1 MKTKLA
7 EQTEKSAEF
16 LRTRRRSFAWAFR
29 GLVYA
34 FKTQPNIWVHA
45 VATLLVIAVS
55 IWLQISKIE
64 WLAII
69 MAIGLVWVA
78 ELMNTVAETIVN
90 ISSPDK
96 HPLARI
102 AKDLAAAAVLIT
114 AIVAAT
120 IGIIVLGLPLLTKL
134 GILF

>member
-1 MKTKLA
+1 MKINLS

-16 LRTRRRSFAWAFR
+16 LRTRRKSFVWAWR

-34 FKTQPNIWVHA
+34 FKTQPNIWIHA
-45 VATLLVIAVS
+45 VATLLVVSLSFWLKISRLEWIGIVLAV
-55 IWLQISKIE
+55 
-64 WLAII
+64 
-69 MAIGLVWVA
+69 GLVWIA

-102 AKDLAAAAVLIT
+102 AKDLAAAAVLVT
-114 AIVAAT
+114 AVVALIV
-120 IGIIVLGLPLLTKL
+120 GLIIFGPLLLTKL
-134 GILF
+134 SLAI

>member
-1 MKTKLA
+1 MKNKLV
-7 EQTEKSAEF
+7 EQTEKSTEF

-29 GLVYA
+29 GLLYA
-34 FKTQPNIWVHA
+34 FRTQPNIWVHA
-45 VATLLVIAVS
+45 IATVLVVSVS
-55 IWLQISKIE
+55 IWLKISKIE
-64 WLAII
+64 WVAII

-114 AIVAAT
+114 AIVAAA
-120 IGIIVLGLPLLTKL
+120 IGLIVLGMPLLLKL
-134 GILF
+134 GVAF

>member
-1 MKTKLA
+1 MKNKLA

>member
-1 MKTKLA
+1 MKNKLA

-16 LRTRRRSFAWAFR
+16 LRTRRRSFAWAIN
-29 GLVYA
+29 GLAFA
-34 FKTQPNIWVHA
+34 FKTQPNIWIHA
-45 VATLLVIAVS
+45 VATVAVVALS
-55 IWLQISKIE
+55 FWIKISRFE

-90 ISSPDK
+90 LSSPDK

-102 AKDLAAAAVLIT
+102 AKDLAAATVLVT
-114 AIVAAT
+114 AIVAIL
-120 IGIIVLGLPLLTKL
+120 IGLIVLGLPLLSKL
-134 GILF
+134 GITL

>member
-1 MKTKLA
+1 MKNRLV

-16 LRTRRRSFAWAFR
+16 LRTRRRSFTWALR
-29 GLVYA
+29 GLLYA

-45 VATLLVIAVS
+45 IATVLVVGVS
-55 IWLQISKIE
+55 IWLQITKIE

-114 AIVAAT
+114 AIVAAA
-120 IGIIVLGLPLLTKL
+120 IGLIVLGLPLLLKL
-134 GILF
+134 GVTF

>member
-1 MKTKLA
+1 MKNKLA

-16 LRTRRRSFAWAFR
+16 LRTRRKSFAWAIN
-29 GLVYA
+29 GLIYA
-34 FKTQPNIWVHA
+34 FKTQPNIWGHA
-45 VATLLVIAVS
+45 IATILVVVVS
-55 IWLQISKIE
+55 IWLQISRFE
-64 WLAII
+64 WIAII

-114 AIVAAT
+114 AIIAVAV
-120 IGIIVLGLPLLTKL
+120 GLIILGPPLLLKL
-134 GILF
+134 GFDL

>member
-1 MKTKLA
+1 LVLA
-7 EQTEKSAEF
+7 A
-16 LRTRRRSFAWAFR
+16 A
-29 GLVYA
+29 
-34 FKTQPNIWVHA
+34 
-45 VATLLVIAVS
+45 
-55 IWLQISKIE
+55 IWLQISRLE
-64 WLAII
+64 WLDII

-114 AIVAAT
+114 ALVAAA
-120 IGIIVLGLPLLTKL
+120 IGVIVLGVPLLSKL
-134 GILF
+134 GLAF

>member
-1 MKTKLA
+1 
-7 EQTEKSAEF
+7 
-16 LRTRRRSFAWAFR
+16 
-29 GLVYA
+29 
-34 FKTQPNIWVHA
+34 
-45 VATLLVIAVS
+45 
-55 IWLQISKIE
+55 
-64 WLAII
+64 

-114 AIVAAT
+114 ALVAAA
-120 IGIIVLGLPLLTKL
+120 IGVIVLGVPLLSKL
-134 GILF
+134 GLAF

>member
-1 MKTKLA
+1 LKNKLA

-16 LRTRRRSFAWAFR
+16 LRTRRKSFAWAIN
-29 GLVYA
+29 GLIYA

-45 VATLLVIAVS
+45 IATILVVVVS
-55 IWLQISKIE
+55 IWLQISRFE
-64 WLAII
+64 WIAII

-114 AIVAAT
+114 AIIAVAV
-120 IGIIVLGLPLLTKL
+120 GLIILGPPLLLKL
-134 GILF
+134 GFAL

>member
-1 MKTKLA
+1 MKNKLVA
-7 EQTEKSAEF
+7 QTEKSAEF
-16 LRTRRRSFAWAFR
+16 LRTRRRSFAWAFH
-29 GLVYA
+29 GLLYA

-45 VATLLVIAVS
+45 IATVLVVGVS
-55 IWLQISKIE
+55 FWLQISKFE
-64 WLAII
+64 WVAII

-102 AKDLAAAAVLIT
+102 AKDLAAAAVLVT
-114 AIVAAT
+114 AIVAAA
-120 IGIIVLGLPLLTKL
+120 IGLIVLGLPLLLKL
-134 GILF
+134 GLAL

>member
-1 MKTKLA
+1 MKNRLV

-29 GLVYA
+29 GLLYA

-45 VATLLVIAVS
+45 IATVLVVSVS
-55 IWLQISKIE
+55 IWLRISKIE
-64 WLAII
+64 WIAII
-69 MAIGLVWVA
+69 MSIGLVWVA

-114 AIVAAT
+114 AIVAAA
-120 IGIIVLGLPLLTKL
+120 IGLIVLGLPLLLKL
-134 GILF
+134 GITL

>member
-1 MKTKLA
+1 LKSKLV

-16 LRTRRRSFAWAFR
+16 LRTRRRSFAWAIN
-29 GLVYA
+29 GLTYA
-34 FKTQPNIWVHA
+34 FKTQPNIWIHA
-45 VATLLVIAVS
+45 IVTILVVAVS
-55 IWLQISKIE
+55 FWLKISKLE

-90 ISSPDK
+90 LSSPDK
-96 HPLARI
+96 HPLARV

-114 AIVAAT
+114 AIVAIA
-120 IGIIVLGLPLLTKL
+120 IGLIVLGLPLLLKL
-134 GILF
+134 GITL

>member
-1 MKTKLA
+1 MKNKLA

-16 LRTRRRSFAWAFR
+16 LRTRRRSFAWAIK
-29 GLVYA
+29 GLIYA
-34 FKTQPNIWVHA
+34 FKTQPNIWIHA
-45 VATLLVIAVS
+45 VATILVVAVS
-55 IWLQISKIE
+55 FWLNISRFE

-90 ISSPDK
+90 LSSQDK

-114 AIVAAT
+114 AIVAIA
-120 IGIIVLGLPLLTKL
+120 IGLIILGPALWVKL
-134 GILF
+134 GIAF

>member
-1 MKTKLA
+1 MKNKLA

-16 LRTRRRSFAWAFR
+16 LRTRRKSFAWAFR
-29 GLVYA
+29 GLMYA

-45 VATLLVIAVS
+45 VATVLVIATS

-114 AIVAAT
+114 AIVAAA
-120 IGIIVLGLPLLTKL
+120 IGVVILGLPLLSKL
-134 GILF
+134 GISF